1 MKSTKDEIRAF
12 MVSHTTDSFR
22 RLFHMI
28 GEKLFRFRCLVFESL
43 GPVVQSPISANPGS
57 TLNKSYGVNPGLV
70 LIGL

>member
-28 GEKLFRFRCLVFESL
+28 GEDFLD
-43 GPVVQSPISANPGS
+43 SAA
-57 TLNKSYGVNPGLV
+57 LLLKAWVWLRKAQLV
-70 LIGL
+70 LILDQLLAKPMELTQD